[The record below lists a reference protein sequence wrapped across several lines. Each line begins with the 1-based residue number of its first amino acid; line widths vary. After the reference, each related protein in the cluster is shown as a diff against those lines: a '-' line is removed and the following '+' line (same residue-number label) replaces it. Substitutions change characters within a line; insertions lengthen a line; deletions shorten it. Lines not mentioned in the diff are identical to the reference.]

1 MKCSIC
7 AAKNRNKIDESLV
20 TDGATIRGIARTFH
34 VSEDSLARH
43 VKNGHVKA
51 KIAKVQ
57 KAQELIE
64 ADSLLNKLLR
74 CEAQINEII
83 THSHSAE
90 DFHLEL
96 KAHREMKG
104 FLELQGRVLGSFNDK
119 LKVMGNKPIQIEWV
133 TVNNDAKNRTN

>member
-7 AAKNRNKIDESLV
+7 AAKTRNKIDESLV

-51 KIAKVQ
+51 RIAKKQ

-64 ADSLLNKLLR
+64 ADSLLNKILLH
-74 CEAQINEII
+74 EGQI
-83 THSHSAE
+83 AE
-90 DFHLEL
+90 LINDARAKNDPHLEL
-96 KAHREMKG
+96 KAHREIKG

-119 LKVMGNKPIQIEWV
+119 IKVSGDKPIKIEWV
-133 TVNNDAKNRTN
+133 TVE